1 MNCFYHS
8 DQNALGV
15 CKVCTKGLCRE
26 CASDLEVAL
35 ACRGKHEEQA
45 QRISQAQLRAGVAG
59 SMLPLILVV
68 MGLLFASWGMLSQP
82 FSLFTMI
89 FGVGLIVLA
98 MAFMIRGRASL
109 AKYK

>member
-8 DQNALGV
+8 DQNAIGF

-45 QRISQAQLRAGVAG
+45 RRISQAQLRAGVEG
-59 SMLPLILVV
+59 SMLPLILVA
-68 MGLLFASWGMLSQP
+68 MGLLFVSWGVLSQP
-82 FSLFTMI
+82 FSLFTTI
-89 FGVGLIVLA
+89 FGVGLVVLA
-98 MAFMIRGRASL
+98 MAFMIRGRASF
-109 AKYK
+109 AKSK